1 MTLLPYD
8 LGDDMVTDYGITI
21 RATPETIEALKQSD
35 SPFAGYVISCMVED
49 PDESKAHYDD
59 WVNRS
64 LEKTIVEL
72 NKPNAITYSM
82 EEFSAHLDEHM
93 ATHDAL
99 HARLRETFT
108 PEEIELL
115 GVIIHEKNDV

>member
-8 LGDDMVTDYGITI
+8 LGDGMVSDYGITI

-35 SPFAGYVISCMVED
+35 SSFAGYVISCMVED
-49 PDESKAHYDD
+49 PDESKAHYYD

-64 LEKTIVEL
+64 LEKTITEL
-72 NKPNAITYSM
+72 DKPNAITYST
-82 EEFSAHLDEHM
+82 EEVSAHLDEHK

-108 PEEIELL
+108 AKEIELL
-115 GVIIHEKNDV
+115 GVIIHEDE